1 MHLEDMEHSFDA
13 AENKGVPTVVHW
25 KGHGL
30 YAMSV
35 QDKTTRIHILYF
47 TKIAVSCISTEVA
60 A

>member
-1 MHLEDMEHSFDA
+1 MEHSFDA

-47 TKIAVSCISTEVA
+47 TKIAVPCISTEVA